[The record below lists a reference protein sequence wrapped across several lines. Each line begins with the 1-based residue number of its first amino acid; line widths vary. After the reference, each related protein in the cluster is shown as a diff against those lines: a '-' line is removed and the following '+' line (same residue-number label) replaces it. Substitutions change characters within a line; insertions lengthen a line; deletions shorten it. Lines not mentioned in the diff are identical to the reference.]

1 MADRLMPS
9 PKRED
14 KVVRSRLDT
23 GHLGRWKNIQ
33 SRLKSPFLCSFPS
46 KRGIPSE
53 CASDSV
59 DPDPF

>member
-14 KVVRSRLDT
+14 KAVRSRLDT

-33 SRLKSPFLCSFPS
+33 SRLKARSYAHFPIS
-46 KRGIPSE
+46 G
-53 CASDSV
+53 ASRRNV
-59 DPDPF
+59 LWIR